1 MKIKLLILFL
11 IALLHLN
18 ANAQSGV
25 IKVRKKVNSS
35 LCLNGYTDGA
45 VQPHLLCGGKG
56 LYVTNS
62 TRYKVTS
69 FVVLLESVK
78 QVEHLV
84 NGNMLSGDIC
94 DDINK
99 LKTGD
104 FIYINKIKA
113 LDNTTGK
120 EVSMPP
126 LRFQVRG
133 MDKSDKKTCY
143 QQLNEDNY

>member
-1 MKIKLLILFL
+1 
-11 IALLHLN
+11 
-18 ANAQSGV
+18 
-25 IKVRKKVNSS
+25 
-35 LCLNGYTDGA
+35 
-45 VQPHLLCGGKG
+45 
-56 LYVTNS
+56 
-62 TRYKVTS
+62 
-69 FVVLLESVK
+69 
-78 QVEHLV
+78 
-84 NGNMLSGDIC
+84 MLSGDIC